1 MDVVGRPATWLLLHR
16 LMALCG
22 HGELLMLF
30 GILMTA
36 GGYNSF
42 ELVGLKGDLGALAFG
57 WLLAAY
63 PKASELTDRLVS
75 FKDLF
80 LVGFLLNIG
89 ISGSLTVASLAAALG
104 LTLVMPFKSVLFS
117 SC

>member
-1 MDVVGRPATWLLLHR
+1 MS
-16 LMALCG
+16 
-22 HGELLMLF
+22 EFLMLF

-80 LVGFLLNIG
+80 LVGFLLNNG

-104 LTLVMPFKSVLFS
+104 LTLVMPFKSVLFFFLLTRFKLRARTAWS
-117 SC
+117 SSPSRFR

>member
-1 MDVVGRPATWLLLHR
+1 MS
-16 LMALCG
+16 
-22 HGELLMLF
+22 EFLMLF

-63 PKASELTDRLVS
+63 PKASELTDRYGKV
-75 FKDLF
+75 
-80 LVGFLLNIG
+80 V
-89 ISGSLTVASLAAALG
+89 ISVDFCAETVVYHQAKG
-104 LTLVMPFKSVLFS
+104 RNVV
-117 SC
+117 

>member
-1 MDVVGRPATWLLLHR
+1 MDVIGRPATWLLLHR

-63 PKASELTDRLVS
+63 PKASELTDRLKHFETATRLPGDEPIETGDASVAIIG
-75 FKDLF
+75 LGG
-80 LVGFLLNIG
+80 VG
-89 ISGSLTVASLAAALG
+89 
-104 LTLVMPFKSVLFS
+104 S
-117 SC
+117 SA